1 MCQVP
6 YHLAGRHVAG
16 DRLNRAAA
24 GDRDCRLA
32 CIGQHGPGEGRR
44 VPEARADRA
53 AVDLGTAMGTRTA
66 EMPRMAVV
74 AVGTENVM
82 ERDRRTT
89 AGAVGI
95 GLGLEEDSALE
106 RGIGP
111 EEGIDPGADTVDT
124 AVPAGSIADREEDTG
139 YEGEDSFR
147 RRRRRLRNTLG
158 PTCW

>member
-1 MCQVP
+1 
-6 YHLAGRHVAG
+6 
-16 DRLNRAAA
+16 
-24 GDRDCRLA
+24 
-32 CIGQHGPGEGRR
+32 
-44 VPEARADRA
+44 
-53 AVDLGTAMGTRTA
+53 MGTHTA

-106 RGIGP
+106 GGIGP

-147 RRRRRLRNTLG
+147 RRRRRLRSTLD